1 MDETRETQEGV
12 RIVDGI
18 EAPAPG
24 DWNIDP
30 AHSELAF
37 IARYLMVTKVRGGF
51 DEFSGTFHVAEVPE
65 ESWAEVTIK
74 AATIDTGTPD
84 RDKHLRSPDFLD
96 VERFPEIRFRSTKI
110 ELTGGN
116 GLRVTGDLTI
126 RDVTKSVVM
135 DAEFQG
141 VAHDPWGGTRA
152 AFSATTEI
160 NREDF
165 GASWNVALEAGGW
178 LVSKTVRLELEA
190 QVIRAKPEEA
200 AS

>member
-1 MDETRETQEGV
+1 MAESEGV
-12 RIVDGI
+12 RTINGI

-30 AHSELAF
+30 AHSEVAF

-51 DEFSGTFHVAEVPE
+51 GEWEGTFHIAEVPE
-65 ESWAEVTIK
+65 ESSVEVTIK
-74 AATIDTGTPD
+74 AASIDTGTPD

-96 VERFPEIRFRSTKI
+96 VDRFPELTFKSTKV
-110 ELTGGN
+110 ELTGGTE
-116 GLRVTGDLTI
+116 LKVTGDLTI
-126 RDVTKSVVM
+126 RDVTKSVVL

-141 VAHDPWGGTRA
+141 IAADPWGGTRA

-160 NREDF
+160 DREEF

-178 LVSKTVRLELEA
+178 LVSKKVRLELEA
-190 QVIRAKPEEA
+190 QAIRAKPED
-200 AS
+200 SGG

>member
-1 MDETRETQEGV
+1 MGDSEGV
-12 RIVDGI
+12 RTINGV

-51 DEFSGTFHVAEVPE
+51 GEWEGTFHIAEVPE
-65 ESWAEVTIK
+65 ESSVEVTIK
-74 AATIDTGTPD
+74 AASIDTGTPD

-96 VERFPEIRFRSTKI
+96 VERFPELTFKSTKV
-110 ELTGGN
+110 ELTGGT
-116 GLRVTGDLTI
+116 GLKVTGDLTI
-126 RDVTKSVVM
+126 RDVTKSVVL
-135 DAEFQG
+135 DTEFQG
-141 VAHDPWGGTRA
+141 IAADPWGGTRA

-160 NREDF
+160 DREEF

-178 LVSKTVRLELEA
+178 LVSKKVRLELEA
-190 QVIRAKPEEA
+190 QAIRAKPEE
-200 AS
+200 S

>member
-1 MDETRETQEGV
+1 MEDLEGV
-12 RIVDGI
+12 RTINGV

-51 DEFSGTFHVAEVPE
+51 GEWEGTFHIAEVPE
-65 ESWAEVTIK
+65 ESSVEVTIK
-74 AATIDTGTPD
+74 AASIDTGTPD

-96 VERFPEIRFRSTKI
+96 VERFPELTFKSTKV
-110 ELTGGN
+110 ELTGGT
-116 GLRVTGDLTI
+116 GLKVTGDLTI
-126 RDVTKSVVM
+126 RDVTKSVVL
-135 DAEFQG
+135 DTEFQG
-141 VAHDPWGGTRA
+141 IAADPWGGTRA

-160 NREDF
+160 DREEF

-178 LVSKTVRLELEA
+178 LVSKKVRLELEA
-190 QVIRAKPEEA
+190 QAIRAKPEE
-200 AS
+200 S